1 MRQGCFTKRDKRDLA
16 NTSPPWSRCCDS
28 LRTWCLHR
36 VAFIISVRTLG
47 RSSYGRRRLCIDSLQ
62 IRVGCN
68 GVHASIDAWSIDI
81 RPCTLYKMSV
91 QLRSRCRY
99 VMSASITDRPQC
111 YRHIID
117 VVTVIRVVGT
127 VHARSTTNHGSAQL
141 RMAPFSVGLSPSVC
155 HVQCESW
162 AIYLRY

>member
-1 MRQGCFTKRDKRDLA
+1 MQQGCFTKRDKRDLA

-28 LRTWCLHR
+28 LRTWCRHR

-47 RSSYGRRRLCIDSLQ
+47 RSSSGRCRLCIDSLQ

-68 GVHASIDAWSIDI
+68 GVHASIDAWSIVI

-91 QLRSRCRY
+91 QLRSCCRY
-99 VMSASITDRPQC
+99 VMSASITDRPQR

-117 VVTVIRVVGT
+117 VVKGIRVVEDCPRAIDHKAW
-127 VHARSTTNHGSAQL
+127 VRSIANG
-141 RMAPFSVGLSPSVC
+141 P
-155 HVQCESW
+155 VQCGVVS
-162 AIYLRY
+162 ISVPRSM